1 MKYNNALAP
10 TPEQVEGTLLSKEG
24 GPIYMVNLLKYKER
38 AEYADGRETSLTGR
52 EAYAL
57 YGQGVAETL
66 TDVGGSIVFG
76 GEVVGLL
83 VGQVDELWDDV
94 AIAMYPDGAAMAQMI
109 SSPKYQAI
117 HVHREAGLAGQLNI
131 TTRVRGSLGQAGGGA

>member
-1 MKYNNALAP
+1 MEYNNALQP
-10 TPEQVEGTLLSKEG
+10 TPEQIEETILSKEE
-24 GPIYMVNLLKYKER
+24 GPIYMVNLLKFKER

-57 YGQGVAETL
+57 YGQGVVETL

-94 AIAMYPDGAAMAQMI
+94 AIAMYPDGAAMAQML

-131 TTRVRGSLGQAGGGA
+131 TTRVRGALNAAAGGA

>member
-1 MKYNNALAP
+1 MEYNNALQP
-10 TPEQVEGTLLSKEG
+10 TPEQIEETILSKEE
-24 GPIYMVNLLKYKER
+24 GPIYMVNLLKFKER
-38 AEYADGRETSLTGR
+38 AEYSDGRETSLTGR

-57 YGQGVAETL
+57 YGRGVVETL
-66 TDVGGSIVFG
+66 TDVGGSLVFG
-76 GEVVGLL
+76 AAVAGLL

-94 AIAMYPDGAAMAQMI
+94 AIAMYPNGAAMAQMV

-131 TTRVRGSLGQAGGGA
+131 TTRVRGAVAGAPSGG